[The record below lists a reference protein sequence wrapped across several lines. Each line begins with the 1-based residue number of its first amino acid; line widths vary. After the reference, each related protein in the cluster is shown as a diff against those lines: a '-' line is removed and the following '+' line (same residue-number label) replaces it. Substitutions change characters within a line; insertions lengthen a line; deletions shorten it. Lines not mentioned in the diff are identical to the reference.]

1 MALVSLPF
9 GIAVGACL
17 ALVSAGDAGCM
28 LQHRAGDPQKNQTY
42 SFSMDRLAY
51 RSDCQLG
58 SSYTSGCK
66 TRAVMELKPCE
77 ATSREDPQELSA
89 CIQEL
94 EWPQANDFS
103 QKIKNQETQE
113 EAMTKAVEAT
123 GGGWGLQVSASVD
136 FMSQSTSA
144 STSVSF
150 QIAQA
155 RQVRKSFIEHGRTL
169 TLAPEARKLLEQNP
183 WEFLNVYGGYF
194 VQSIIHGGSFVG
206 TATVR
211 SLETGSSQSLGAYA
225 DLQFSG
231 TMGFSA
237 DFKSVFE
244 ETKKDTSSF
253 TDVQTDFQ
261 QLGGILD
268 AQDAEVKDSEQ
279 LDALNQR
286 FEKWSETVSKAPQ
299 QLLMSLQPWM
309 AIGEVHEFVL
319 PSNFRPSGRFADKRN
334 LVCGKPQGRC
344 GFTSEQ
350 AVAGSV
356 RNPQR

>member
-1 MALVSLPF
+1 
-9 GIAVGACL
+9 
-17 ALVSAGDAGCM
+17 
-28 LQHRAGDPQKNQTY
+28 
-42 SFSMDRLAY
+42 
-51 RSDCQLG
+51 
-58 SSYTSGCK
+58 
-66 TRAVMELKPCE
+66 
-77 ATSREDPQELSA
+77 
-89 CIQEL
+89 
-94 EWPQANDFS
+94 
-103 QKIKNQETQE
+103 
-113 EAMTKAVEAT
+113 MTKAVEAT

-309 AIGEVHEFVL
+309 AIGEQKKTQLNAQDLDTARLQARHSETMRYQL
-319 PSNFRPSGRFADKRN
+319 PEPPGMLNG
-334 LVCGKPQGRC
+334 L
-344 GFTSEQ
+344 
-350 AVAGSV
+350 
-356 RNPQR
+356 